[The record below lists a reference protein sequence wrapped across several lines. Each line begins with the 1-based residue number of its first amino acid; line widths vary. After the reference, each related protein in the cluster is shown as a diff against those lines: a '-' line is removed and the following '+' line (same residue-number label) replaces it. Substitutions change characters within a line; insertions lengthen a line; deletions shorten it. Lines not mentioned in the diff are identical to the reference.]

1 MVVEANG
8 TDGSCGV
15 ASPAGLGTR
24 RILAQ
29 QATASLLIDVHLSY
43 FQALQFDLI
52 VVQRLDDGQRLDALH
67 ASLNQ
72 HLAPALKLLFYDKA
86 HANNLGT
93 CLSAEVDNAQPG
105 ITEGQEVVDEQ
116 HAVVGLQI
124 LATDDER
131 VILLLGE

>member
-8 TDGSCGV
+8 ADGSCGV
-15 ASPAGLGTR
+15 ASPAGLSTR

-43 FQALQFDLI
+43 FQTLQFDSI
-52 VVQRLDDGQRLDALH
+52 VVQRLDALH

-93 CLSAEVDNAQPG
+93 SLSAEVDNAQPG